1 MNPFHS
7 VKEGSLL
14 EDAVSILKTGVKRVP
29 ILNSENRVSG
39 LISQA
44 SLNKYFVSHVNKTN
58 KKEKNTH
65 YLIII
70 FIYRLIC
77 SKRKRKRALLMLG

>member
-1 MNPFHS
+1 MPLNSIDLSKMNPFHS

-58 KKEKNTH
+58 KKEKKREKRT
-65 YLIII
+65 LFIII
-70 FIYRLIC
+70 ILFID
-77 SKRKRKRALLMLG
+77 

>member
-58 KKEKNTH
+58 KKRKKHSLFNYYF
-65 YLIII
+65 YL
-70 FIYRLIC
+70 
-77 SKRKRKRALLMLG
+77 